1 MGQREDMVEEL
12 VIDVINNCFCNGLFD
27 KGRIILHKAFLQ
39 HYNYLDNMHTRRNLL
54 YRLIVSERNSKEDY
68 EKALEMHVRQL
79 KKDMDNTLNYKE
91 QNTSEYLDMMSYYT
105 DCKYIH
111 LSDEEKLNYY
121 DLSYNFWKG
130 RYKKTNN
137 VKYYMWMKVAKFNK
151 ALFQKKFKII
161 LEMVKDLHNT
171 NDETTDSTIKQMLKD
186 IEKLDKNLYDKA
198 YKIVY
203 INNNLMNCI

>member
-1 MGQREDMVEEL
+1 MGRREDMVEEI
-12 VIDVINNCFCNGLFD
+12 VEDVCNNYFPNGLFD

-39 HYNYLDNMHTRRNLL
+39 HYNYLDNMHIKRNLL
-54 YRLIVSERNSKEDY
+54 YRLIVAERNSKGDY

-79 KKDMDNTLNYKE
+79 KEDMDNTPNYKK

-105 DCKYIH
+105 DSIYIK

-130 RYKKTNN
+130 RYQKTNDI
-137 VKYYMWMKVAKFNK
+137 KFYMWMKVAKFNK
-151 ALFQKKFKII
+151 ALFQKKFIII
-161 LEMVKDLHNT
+161 LDMIKDLHST
-171 NDETTDSTIKQMLKD
+171 HDERTDSTLKQMLCD
-186 IEKLDKNLYDKA
+186 VEKLDKDLYKEA

-203 INNNLMNCI
+203 VNNLMNCI